1 MISFLIHISY
11 QVNNIVIYIVYN
23 VVSNTINYTD
33 LVVYISINK
42 ILTMKLL
49 DKLTNI
55 NL

>member
-1 MISFLIHISY
+1 MISFLMHTSY

-23 VVSNTINYTD
+23 VVSNIINYTD

-42 ILTMKLL
+42 ILIMKLP
-49 DKLTNI
+49 DKFTNI